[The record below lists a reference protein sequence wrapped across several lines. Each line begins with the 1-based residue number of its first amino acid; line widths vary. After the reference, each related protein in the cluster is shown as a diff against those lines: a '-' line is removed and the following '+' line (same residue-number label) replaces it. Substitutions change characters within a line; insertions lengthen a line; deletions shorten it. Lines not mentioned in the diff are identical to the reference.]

1 MVASAAVMGLAG
13 LAALFL
19 PAEILKNLQEPETA
33 FQKICIQM
41 MGTLY
46 LGFALMNWMAKTVL
60 IGGIYSRPLA
70 MGNFFHFLTGTLTL
84 FKAMMNQP
92 GLKYVWAVLLL
103 YAIFAGCFGIV
114 AFTSPSKKL

>member
-19 PAEILKNLQEPETA
+19 PAEILKNVQEPSTA
-33 FQKICIQM
+33 FQMICLQI
-41 MGTLY
+41 MGALY

-70 MGNFFHFLTGTLTL
+70 IGNFFHFLTGALIL
-84 FKAMMNQP
+84 FKAMMN
-92 GLKYVWAVLLL
+92 
-103 YAIFAGCFGIV
+103 
-114 AFTSPSKKL
+114 